1 MLLSW
6 LLPMLLLKVRL
17 WASLFRASGCCCTP
31 GLFGAL
37 QVRLLLRLWLLVM
50 PRQPRLRLRPLL
62 AFSFE
67 FSLRRERVAASPAF
81 GLRLP
86 ASETRK
92 LEPIL
97 SQ

>member
-1 MLLSW
+1 M
-6 LLPMLLLKVRL
+6 
-17 WASLFRASGCCCTP
+17 
-31 GLFGAL
+31 L

-50 PRQPRLRLRPLL
+50 PRQPRLRLRPLIL

>member
-6 LLPMLLLKVRL
+6 LLPMPLLKVRL
-17 WASLFRASGCCCTP
+17 WAFAFSCLWLLLHSG
-31 GLFGAL
+31 L
-37 QVRLLLRLWLLVM
+37 QVRLLPRLWLLVM

-67 FSLRRERVAASPAF
+67 FSLRRERVASSPAF

>member
-1 MLLSW
+1 M
-6 LLPMLLLKVRL
+6 
-17 WASLFRASGCCCTP
+17 
-31 GLFGAL
+31 
-37 QVRLLLRLWLLVM
+37 QVRLLLLLWLLVM
-50 PRQPRLRLRPLL
+50 PRQPRLRLRLLIL

-67 FSLRRERVAASPAF
+67 SSLLRSERVAASPAF